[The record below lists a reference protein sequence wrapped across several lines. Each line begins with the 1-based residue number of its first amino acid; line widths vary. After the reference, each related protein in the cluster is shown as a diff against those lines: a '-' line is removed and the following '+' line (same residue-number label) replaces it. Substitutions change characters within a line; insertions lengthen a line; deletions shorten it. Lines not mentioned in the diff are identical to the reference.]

1 MITMCMNYIVVVLFE
16 ISMDLRSEVVRI
28 SRSKRPEPY
37 NPYSVYYLLLSQ
49 LPRGIG
55 CYNLHIVPCFNQPF
69 TNFFDMSFHSTY
81 VRRITGTYL
90 GYFQG

>member
-1 MITMCMNYIVVVLFE
+1 MCMNYVIVVFFE
-16 ISMDLRSEVVRI
+16 ISIDLRSEVVCI
-28 SRSKRPEPY
+28 SRSKRSKPY

-49 LPRGIG
+49 FSCGIG

-69 TNFFDMSFHSTY
+69 TNFFNMSFHSTY
-81 VRRITGTYL
+81 VRRITGTDL